1 MLYAINYNL
10 ILYILFIAIR
20 NCFLL
25 SLSYKISFRILHN
38 ATFRFVFS
46 IRFYCVSQ
54 YNATSFSIILLFA
67 TTFHNH
73 SITPRLLCCVT
84 QLFSITLPLNQ
95 THCIVLRYAI
105 TFFMTFLLNN
115 FSMLRNTTFISFSL
129 CIFIA

>member
-25 SLSYKISFRILHN
+25 SLSLHN